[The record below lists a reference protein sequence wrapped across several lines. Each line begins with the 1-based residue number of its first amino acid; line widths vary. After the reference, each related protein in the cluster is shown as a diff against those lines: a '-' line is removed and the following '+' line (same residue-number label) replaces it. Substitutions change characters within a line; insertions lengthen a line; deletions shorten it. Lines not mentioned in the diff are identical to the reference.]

1 MSQGTRKKKKK
12 PGKHGNACGKKSI
25 MPKNNWL
32 AVLLLL
38 MMMVAAVFLVMLIVV
53 DILPP
58 AWMLAAVFILFLF
71 LVLARLLFTR
81 RGIAPHIAG
90 IAMALIFFLVYGLG
104 IRYLTTTYAMFNKIA
119 GATGYTTSSSGK
131 NLTEEAFNIY
141 ITGID
146 QWSTEKGLDLERSDA
161 NMILTINPQTKKI
174 LLTSIPRDAYVKLHT
189 AQQMDKLTH
198 TGVYGV
204 DETLNTV
211 EDWLGIDL
219 DHYVKMNF
227 TAVVAIINAIGGI
240 DVDSPVEFN
249 PVKMPDWT
257 VKKGMNHMDGRQALA
272 FARERKA
279 FEESDNARVEN
290 QQLVVEA
297 TIKKLLS
304 STTLLTKYGDIMEA
318 AGDNMST
325 DLTTKEITSLVRMEL
340 AQPGAWDIE
349 TQKVKGEVG
358 MEHVASLSS
367 KNKYTVLKP
376 DADSVAK
383 VIGNIDTTMNPTQ
396 EEIDE
401 AKKEASKN
409 SITRFMNNITDRN
422 SAEDEE

>member
-1 MSQGTRKKKKK
+1 MSQGTKKKKK
-12 PGKHGNACGKKSI
+12 AGKHGNACGKNSI
-25 MPKNNWL
+25 MPKSNWL
-32 AVLLLL
+32 AALLLL

-58 AWMLAAVFILFLF
+58 AWMLAAVALLFLF
-71 LVLARLLFTR
+71 LLLARLLFTR
-81 RGIAPHIAG
+81 QSVAPHVVGIAI
-90 IAMALIFFLVYGLG
+90 ALIFFLVYGLG

-119 GATGYTTSSSGK
+119 GAPGGIMSRSDK
-131 NLTEEAFNIY
+131 NITKEAFNIY

-161 NMILTINPQTKKI
+161 NMILTINPETKKI
-174 LLTSIPRDAYVKLHT
+174 LLTSIPRDSYVNLHT

-198 TGVYGV
+198 TGIYGV

-240 DVDSPVEFN
+240 DVESPVEFN
-249 PVKMPDWT
+249 PIKMPEWT
-257 VKKGMNHMDGRQALA
+257 VKKGMNHMDGKQALA

-279 FEESDNARVEN
+279 FEEADSARVEN

-304 STTLLTKYGDIMEA
+304 STTLLTKYGEIMEA

-325 DLTTKEITSLVRMEL
+325 DMTTKEITSLIRMEL
-340 AQPGAWDIE
+340 AQPGAWDIK
-349 TQKVKGEVG
+349 TQKIKGEVG

-376 DADSVAK
+376 YPESVQK
-383 VIGNIDTTMNPTQ
+383 VVGNINATMNPTQ
-396 EEIDE
+396 EEIDR
-401 AKKEASKN
+401 AKKEAGKK
-409 SITRFMNNITDRN
+409 SIKRFMNNLTDRK